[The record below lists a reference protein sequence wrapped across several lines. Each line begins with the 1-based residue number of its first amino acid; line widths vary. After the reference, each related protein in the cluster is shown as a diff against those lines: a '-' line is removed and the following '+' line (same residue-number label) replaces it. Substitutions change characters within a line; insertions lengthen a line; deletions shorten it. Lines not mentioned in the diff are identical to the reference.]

1 MKFSCTQENLSQ
13 ALQMVSHAASKNI
26 SLPILNNVLLKIENK
41 ELKLITTNLE
51 MAISCRVRAKVE
63 VEGEFTTPCKLLTD
77 YLSVSSP
84 GRVDVELKENE
95 LFIQTSSDKTSI
107 KGNGASE
114 FPAIPAVESKKIYGL
129 GLADFKQMAQKTLF
143 AVSKNEARPE
153 LGGVLFDFNPEP
165 KNGFL
170 LAAATDSYRLA
181 EKETKLSAN
190 PAGGKSYSDESSHV
204 IVPARALQEVLR
216 IVSSYNEELEE
227 EQPVEIRVGDGQ
239 ILFSYGPV
247 ELISR
252 LIEGQYPDYKQIIP
266 SNFKTTIKLNV
277 SEWIKRIKAASLFSN
292 VGINGIALNFKA
304 GNEQK
309 AGFSSTNGQL
319 GAYQSE
325 ELCQIEGEDNHIL
338 LNFRYL
344 LDGLMNLGAEEG
356 VLKLISASSPCVL
369 SKKEGGDYLYIIMP
383 IKE

>member
-1 MKFSCTQENLSQ
+1 
-13 ALQMVSHAASKNI
+13 MVSHAAGKNI

-63 VEGEFTTPCKLLTD
+63 AEGEFTVPCKLLTD
-77 YLSVSSP
+77 YLSISSP

-95 LFIQTSSDKTSI
+95 IFIQTPNDKTSI
-107 KGNGASE
+107 KGNGASD
-114 FPAIPAVESKKIYGL
+114 FPAIPTVEGQKVYSL

-153 LGGVLFDFNPEP
+153 LGGVLFDFNPET
-165 KNGFL
+165 KKGSL

-190 PAGGKSYSDESSHV
+190 LAGKGSGDESSRV
-204 IVPARALQEVLR
+204 IVPARALQEVFR
-216 IVSSYNEELEE
+216 IVSSYSEELEE
-227 EQPVEIRVGDGQ
+227 EQLVEIKVGDGQ
-239 ILFSYGPV
+239 IVFSYGPV

-252 LIEGQYPDYKQIIP
+252 LIEGQYPDYRQIIP

-292 VGINGIALNFKA
+292 VGINGIAMDFKA

-309 AGFSSTNGQL
+309 ANFSSTNGQL